1 MQGYYEHLFDLL
13 KSSEM
18 LEQVSWLALFLV
30 LLSVKVLQS
39 ELELAAAV
47 IPHQQLLA
55 ALEQWGETWQEP
67 FTDHKSNTTSP
78 SAPSI

>member
-1 MQGYYEHLFDLL
+1 VQWYYEHLFDLL

-47 IPHQQLLA
+47 IPHQQLSSAHPIA
-55 ALEQWGETWQEP
+55 ATRISL
-67 FTDHKSNTTSP
+67 SS
-78 SAPSI
+78 